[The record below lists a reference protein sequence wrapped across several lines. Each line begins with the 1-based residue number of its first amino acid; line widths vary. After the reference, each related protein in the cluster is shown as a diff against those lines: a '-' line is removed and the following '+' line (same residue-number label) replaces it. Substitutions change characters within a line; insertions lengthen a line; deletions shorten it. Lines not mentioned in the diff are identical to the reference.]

1 MKVPS
6 PVTELDSHIFDME
19 SCSTKRLGFSN
30 LTTPDFDLPP
40 NGLLGISST
49 SMMDNTTTGRSFNL
63 LTHKMSKFG
72 LQEGQTNRDCS
83 SSNPI
88 SIPLAMSDRRSRVSK
103 TFQPAA
109 SQKGRNKWTAS
120 EDDYLRSQVENFG
133 MLATSLR

>member
-6 PVTELDSHIFDME
+6 PVTELDSDIFDME
-19 SCSTKRLGFSN
+19 SCSTQRLGFSN
-30 LTTPDFDLPP
+30 LTT

-49 SMMDNTTTGRSFNL
+49 SMVDNTTTGRSFNL